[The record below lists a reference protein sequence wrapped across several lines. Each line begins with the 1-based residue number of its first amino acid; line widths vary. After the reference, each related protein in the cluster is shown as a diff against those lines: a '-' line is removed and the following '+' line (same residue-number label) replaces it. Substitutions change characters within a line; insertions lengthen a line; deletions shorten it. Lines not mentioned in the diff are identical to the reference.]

1 MLTWEKNFMSK
12 RPDGRYTGS
21 LGALFASMRASKP
34 ELAFDAEKINSKEKW
49 DEWKTALRAKLIE
62 LLRMPKATP
71 QPDPVMLG
79 SWPRDG
85 YTLERW
91 EFYPDSFSAVPVLI
105 LKPSNSN
112 GPFPGVLCF
121 PGSMHPKELLA
132 GEPDL
137 DNPNCHQYKYPDRN
151 AQALYCVRQGYVAV
165 AFDNPGT
172 CELVEVDGNVENQGS
187 MREKLVTGYIGM
199 GTTYLGVSVFQKMRF
214 LDWFKKQPWVDSERL
229 ALIGHSLGSEP
240 AMAMGVLRD
249 DIVAVV
255 SNDFV
260 CDERIRYCSIT
271 NFEKADNGG
280 IMHYVPGEWDYF
292 SLPDI
297 LAANAPKYLAV
308 NEGGA
313 EDWIDKIRHSY
324 AVAGV
329 PERLQVS
336 YYPKYQTPG
345 PKAPVPLYG
354 LDFDKLYI
362 DWCSVDV
369 PDHSFRAEPSMK
381 LLKTAFESVG

>member
-1 MLTWEKNFMSK
+1 MLTWEKNFKSK
-12 RPDGRYTGS
+12 RADGRYTGS

-34 ELAFDAEKINSKEKW
+34 KLSFDASKIDTPEKFAQ
-49 DEWKTALRAKLIE
+49 WKAALRAKLIE
-62 LLRMPKATP
+62 LLRMPEATP
-71 QPDPVMLG
+71 QPDPVML
-79 SWPRDG
+79 SSSPRDG

-91 EFYPDSFSAVPVLI
+91 EFYPDSFSAIPVLI
-105 LKPSNSN
+105 LKPSKGD

-151 AQALYCVRQGYVAV
+151 AQALHCVRQGYVAV

-199 GTTYLGVSVFQKMRF
+199 GTTYLGVSVFQKLRF
-214 LDWFKKQPWVDSERL
+214 LEWFKKQPWIDSTRI

-260 CDERIRYCSIT
+260 CDDRIRYCSMT
-271 NFEKADNGG
+271 NFERADNGG

-313 EDWIDKIRHSY
+313 EDWIDKIRSSY
-324 AVAGV
+324 AIAGV

-345 PKAPVPLYG
+345 PKQPVPLYG
-354 LDFDKLYI
+354 LDFDTLYI
-362 DWCSVDV
+362 DWCRVDV

-381 LLKTAFESVG
+381 LLRKAFALS